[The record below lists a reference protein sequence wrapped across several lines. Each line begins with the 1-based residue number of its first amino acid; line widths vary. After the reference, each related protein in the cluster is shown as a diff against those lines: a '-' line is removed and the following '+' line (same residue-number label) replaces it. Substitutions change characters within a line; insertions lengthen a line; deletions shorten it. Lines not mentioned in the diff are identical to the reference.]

1 MESSHETKKTNK
13 QTTTKKKTPVQVI
26 LKNNLHIQ
34 KYNSF
39 TNLVNEMYILGS
51 GIIIVNNVDKKIRL
65 SVI

>member
-13 QTTTKKKTPVQVI
+13 QTTTTKKTPVQVI
-26 LKNNLHIQ
+26 FKNNLHIQ

>member
-1 MESSHETKKTNK
+1 MRPKKQTNK
-13 QTTTKKKTPVQVI
+13 QQQKKKTPVQVI

>member
-1 MESSHETKKTNK
+1 MESSHETKTNK
-13 QTTTKKKTPVQVI
+13 QTNNNKNKTPVQVI